1 MDLIIV
7 TGMSGS
13 GKSVAVNA
21 LEDIGFYCVDNL
33 PPEFILPFAK
43 FQSKSEV
50 ADNKLA
56 LVVDSRSKDL
66 FPKFSDELKK
76 LDGEHIE
83 YNILFLDCSD
93 QTLLKRYKETRRKH
107 PLMDSEMSSLEMAI
121 SKERQNFEVI
131 RGRADFVIDTTFL
144 SAAKLKKLVTESF
157 THRKGE
163 YMQVKTVSFGYKFGI
178 PSDADLV
185 FDLRYLPNPFY
196 ISELRDHTGLNDDVY
211 EYVMSNPLAEELF
224 KKLQDLVEYLIPLYV
239 EEGKSQLVIAYG
251 CTGGKHRSVSFARKT
266 AEYFRNKGLNVV
278 EYHRDIDRKNDGTH

>member
-1 MDLIIV
+1 MEIIIV

-43 FQSKSEV
+43 FSFKSSMT
-50 ADNKLA
+50 DDKLA
-56 LVVDSRSKDL
+56 LVVDSRSKEL
-66 FPKFSDELKK
+66 FPTFINELKK
-76 LDGEHIE
+76 LDAEGIV
-83 YNILFLDCSD
+83 YKILFLDCANES
-93 QTLLKRYKETRRKH
+93 LLKRYKETRRKH
-107 PLMDSEMSSLEMAI
+107 PLMDENVTSLEEAI
-121 SKERQNFEVI
+121 QMERKGFEHI
-131 RGRADFVIDTTFL
+131 RDRADYTIDTTFL
-144 SAAKLKKLVTESF
+144 SAAKLKKVVTENF
-157 THRKGE
+157 TQEKSQV
-163 YMQVKTVSFGYKFGI
+163 MQIKAISFGYKYGI

-196 ISELRDHTGLNDDVY
+196 ISELRDHTGLDPDVY
-211 EYVMSNPLAEELF
+211 EYVMTNPLAEELF

-266 AEYFRNKGLNVV
+266 AEYFLEKGLNVV
-278 EYHRDIDRKNDGTH
+278 MQHRDIERKAEGNH